1 MENGNSMKL
10 EQKHGTLEVHT
21 TNPTELNL
29 DNRSTN

>member
-1 MENGNSMKL
+1 MENYNGMKL

-21 TNPTELNL
+21 TNSTELNL